1 MALVLSLFLSLAEL
15 VFYVMNAP
23 KAAANADLSRPAILL
38 RSLKEALCG
47 CCSPPPP
54 PPPSSATVAVIRLH
68 GEISLHGEVNY
79 FKNRPL
85 IDRAFKTKNLK
96 AVLLSINSSS
106 GSPGQCRLISSYLRA
121 MAEKKK
127 VPVYAF
133 VEDEAASGGYWLACC
148 GEKIFVS
155 PGSVVGGIGVIVCLM
170 DKKGRPQGRPVTA
183 GEKKKLPKSLLDRFK
198 PLSEF
203 EQEQA
208 QKKADEWHEVFKDWV
223 TKQRGDRLKH
233 DKDND
238 LFTGESWI
246 GQKAVDL
253 GLVDGIDDVHSW
265 VRKEYGK
272 DAKVEEYGK
281 KVKLRRSDRLQVFP
295 QAPTS
300 YI

>member
-1 MALVLSLFLSLAEL
+1 MSDRLTAAWPFILLAVALVLSLFLSLAEL

-155 PGSVVGGIGVIVCLM
+155 PRSVVGGIGVISFFVE
-170 DKKGRPQGRPVTA
+170 KKGVVRGVTA
-183 GEKKKLPKSLLDRFK
+183 GE
-198 PLSEF
+198 
-203 EQEQA
+203 
-208 QKKADEWHEVFKDWV
+208 ADELHEEIKDWV

-238 LFTGESWI
+238 LFTGEYWI

-265 VRKEYGK
+265 VRKEYGE
-272 DAKVEEYGK
+272 DAKIEEFPK
-281 KVKLRRSDRLQVFP
+281 KK
-295 QAPTS
+295 
-300 YI
+300 